1 MSFSKL
7 SLLAVAAT
15 LTFSGISAHADSL
28 TLGNFSTGVVSS
40 NSNAGVMTVKIGVGS
55 NTTTITGSGGNFAGS
70 TGVINGQAVSFS
82 ELFCVDL
89 FDSISLGGTY
99 NATDNTVGKIF
110 NQSINNAAEI
120 AWLITDLAPEATT
133 AEENEAVQVAIW
145 EEEYGSSFKLISADA
160 GVALDAATDFNEAN
174 AVSPKNLPPVDSVE
188 WISPTT
194 GSGRDTNDA
203 QGMVGLVNDPT
214 PAVPEPATL
223 SLFGTGIL
231 GLAGL
236 VRRGRTV

>member
-15 LTFSGISAHADSL
+15 LTVSGASAHADSV
-28 TLGNFSTGVVSS
+28 TLGNFNTGVVSS
-40 NSNAGVMTVKIGVGS
+40 NSNAGVMTVKIDGQTV
-55 NTTTITGSGGNFAGS
+55 TGSGGNFAGS
-70 TGVINGQAVSFS
+70 TGVINGKNVTFS

-89 FDSISLGGTY
+89 FDTINLGSTY
-99 NATDNTVGKIF
+99 NATDNTIGKIDNHF
-110 NQSINNAAEI
+110 VDNAAEI
-120 AWLITDLAPEATT
+120 AWLITNLAPTATT
-133 AEENEAVQVAIW
+133 AEENEALQVAIW
-145 EEEYGSSFKLISADA
+145 EEEYGSDFKLISADA
-160 GVALDAATDFNEAN
+160 GVAQDAKTFFNEAN
-174 AVSPKNLPPVDSVE
+174 AISPKNLPPVNSVE

-194 GSGRDTNDA
+194 GSGRNVNDA
-203 QGMVGLVNDPT
+203 QGLVGLISDPT

-236 VRRGRTV
+236 LRRRLSA

>member
-1 MSFSKL
+1 MSLSKL

-15 LTFSGISAHADSL
+15 LTVSAVSAHADSL

-40 NSNAGVMTVKIGVGS
+40 NSNAGQMTVSVKVGF
-55 NTTTITGSGGNFAGS
+55 NTTTVTGSGGNFTGS

-89 FDSISLGGTY
+89 FDTINLGGTY
-99 NATDNTVGKIF
+99 NATDNTQGKIF

-120 AWLITDLAPEATT
+120 AWLITNLAPAATT

-160 GVALDAATDFNEAN
+160 GVAQDATTDFNEAN
-174 AVSPKNLPPVDSVE
+174 AISAKNLPPVSSVE

-194 GSGRDTNDA
+194 GSDRDTNDA
-203 QGMVGLVNDPT
+203 QGMVGLISDPT

-231 GLAGL
+231 GLAGM
-236 VRRGRTV
+236 VRRRLSA

>member
-1 MSFSKL
+1 MSYSKL

-15 LTFSGISAHADSL
+15 LTLSGVSAHADSL
-28 TLGNFSTGVVSS
+28 TLGNINTGVVPS
-40 NSNAGVMTVKIGVGS
+40 NSSAGVMTVKVG
-55 NTTTITGSGGNFAGS
+55 NTTVTGSGGNFAGS
-70 TGVINGQAVSFS
+70 TGVIQGNKVSFS

-89 FDSISLGGTY
+89 FDNISLGGTY
-99 NATDNTVGKIF
+99 NATDNTIGKIF

-120 AWLITDLAPEATT
+120 AWLITNLAPEATT

-160 GVALDAATDFNEAN
+160 GVAQDAKTDFNEAN
-174 AVSPKNLPPVDSVE
+174 SIKNLPPVSSVE

-203 QGMVGLVNDPT
+203 QGMVGLINDPP

-223 SLFGTGIL
+223 TLFGTGIL
-231 GLAGL
+231 GLAGM
-236 VRRGRTV
+236 VRRRLSA